1 MTIPNQIRENNEEKK
16 DTSVKVAI
24 CSLSSIVK
32 HHEPKHFGLELMR
45 FDHPV
50 FGMTFK
56 CVQKDHIL
64 AGQTRGNKDK
74 VTLLKESSIHCVF
87 TFINQKLLALC

>member
-1 MTIPNQIRENNEEKK
+1 
-16 DTSVKVAI
+16 
-24 CSLSSIVK
+24 
-32 HHEPKHFGLELMR
+32 MR

-64 AGQTRGNKDK
+64 TGQTRGNKYK
-74 VTLLKESSIHCVF
+74 VILLKESSFHCVF
-87 TFINQKLLALC
+87 TFINQKLMLMHYYRPVFGMAV